1 MIQEKVEIMVPLNYI
16 SNCWRNLEMF
26 LIDCENNLD
35 LNWSKNCIIVVTD
48 VQDQVITFSVTD
60 RKRYVL
66 VVTQSTQDNAKL
78 LDQLK
83 SSFKKT
89 INWNKYQSKISKR
102 KTKSIF

>member
-16 SNCWRNLEMF
+16 SNFWRNLEMF
-26 LIDCENNLD
+26 LINCENNLD

-60 RKRYVL
+60 AKRYVL

-83 SSFKKT
+83 SAFKKT
-89 INWNKYQSKISKR
+89 INWNKYQSKIS
-102 KTKSIF
+102 TE

>member
-1 MIQEKVEIMVPLNYI
+1 
-16 SNCWRNLEMF
+16 MF
-26 LIDCENNLD
+26 LINCENNLD

-48 VQDQVITFSVTD
+48 VKDQVITFSVTD
-60 RKRYVL
+60 RKHVL

-89 INWNKYQSKISKR
+89 INWNKYKSKLSKR

>member
-16 SNCWRNLEMF
+16 SNCWRNLGMF
-26 LIDCENNLD
+26 LINCENNLD
-35 LNWSKNCIIVVTD
+35 LNMSKNCIIVVTD
-48 VQDQVITFSVTD
+48 VQDQFITFSVTD

-66 VVTQSTQDNAKL
+66 VVTQSTQDNAKV

>member
-1 MIQEKVEIMVPLNYI
+1 
-16 SNCWRNLEMF
+16 MF
-26 LIDCENNLD
+26 LINCENNLD
-35 LNWSKNCIIVVTD
+35 LNMSKNCIIVVTD
-48 VQDQVITFSVTD
+48 VQDQFITFSVTN

>member
-1 MIQEKVEIMVPLNYI
+1 
-16 SNCWRNLEMF
+16 MF
-26 LIDCENNLD
+26 LINCENNLD
-35 LNWSKNCIIVVTD
+35 LNMSKNCIIVVTD
-48 VQDQVITFSVTD
+48 VQDQFITFSVTD

-66 VVTQSTQDNAKL
+66 VVTQSTQDNAKV